1 VDSASRVGEKERLLD
16 HLVAS
21 GGRLFFSRDP
31 DIAMIKV
38 TRDRQACSLIQML
51 IGNALA
57 HHVLQADH
65 HRCILT
71 ATTELMTW

>member
-21 GGRLFFSRDP
+21 GGRLFFSRAP

-38 TRDRQACSLIQML
+38 TRDRQARSLIQML

-57 HHVLQADH
+57 HHVLQVCWRLRECDKDDL
-65 HRCILT
+65 R
-71 ATTELMTW
+71 E